1 MEILFFSVAMLSK
14 FNDGII
20 FFSEKS
26 GWKRSLE
33 QANLFKSYDQ
43 ATQFVQSWFTRYNNY
58 IILDVSLLV
67 EYGIPYAYYKS
78 KTNKHL
84 DVENISNIDLEDL
97 DIFLKE
103 GNEQISIF
111 NTNVEATNVMDF

>member
-1 MEILFFSVAMLSK
+1 MLSK